1 MGYIYRL
8 YYENIFQKISNA
20 KYFIVLFFIQ
30 GIMIVLLHSDLDS
43 GLWGITNGF
52 RFHGLA
58 FYIEG
63 TIGIAFW
70 LRISEFIAQ
79 IPQKFNSL
87 IFIGKNS
94 KWVMSFHLFG
104 YFVMNSLSYVALKIS
119 GKISRNVFFDVGRY
133 RTQIYYCVLKKQLA
147 IIYVLFGLFITF
159 VLIKIGQ
166 FIKTNLKRVII
177 QKKNNYLSITT
188 KILKK

>member
-1 MGYIYRL
+1 
-8 YYENIFQKISNA
+8 
-20 KYFIVLFFIQ
+20 
-30 GIMIVLLHSDLDS
+30 
-43 GLWGITNGF
+43 
-52 RFHGLA
+52 
-58 FYIEG
+58 
-63 TIGIAFW
+63 
-70 LRISEFIAQ
+70 
-79 IPQKFNSL
+79 
-87 IFIGKNS
+87 
-94 KWVMSFHLFG
+94 
-104 YFVMNSLSYVALKIS
+104 MNSLSYVALKIS